1 MIDKMFGWMK
11 LHDKEPNNIDPH
23 EKDFTCDP
31 DVIVS
36 ANNTLQQ
43 IFSDDLSTT
52 TLETNE
58 NLTQEETENVPDSVF
73 IDDSNLDLDK
83 HNVELQNTATDKI
96 SECPSEDISQ
106 NESLPEEL
114 DFKKIVEDNV
124 LVEPDEAYVEDTNVE
139 LPEEQPPY
147 RSKRK
152 LILGVHLQFIDIARE
167 VVAEQRIKAIPL
179 MREYHLEKSSLED
192 IIRQLHEANIIGQYG
207 QILMTPEELEK
218 FLDIY
223 DPTLFDCKHTV
234 FDRDI
239 FLCIGEIIFDKGV
252 DDVYDSMNEDELLD
266 YLDILEKF
274 KMIAYNPDTN
284 EYDITST
291 KEDFLNICECIPQSF
306 SNKKYEIQDQDYQ
319 DKNYDEMSGLEF
331 ERYCGYLLQKN
342 AFTDI
347 KITQASGD
355 HGIDILAEKSGISYA
370 FQCKCYSDNVG
381 NDAIQQAHTGK
392 CLYHMDIAVVITN
405 RYFTQQ
411 AQDEAKQLGVKLWDR
426 DKLNELIEFEC

>member
-23 EKDFTCDP
+23 EKDFTYDP
-31 DVIVS
+31 DIIAS

-43 IFSDDLSTT
+43 IFSEDLSIA
-52 TLETNE
+52 TLETND
-58 NLTQEETENVPDSVF
+58 NLAQEESENVADSTF
-73 IDDSNLDLDK
+73 MDDSNLDLDDLD
-83 HNVELQNTATDKI
+83 VEIQNTTTD
-96 SECPSEDISQ
+96 EASEDIFQ
-106 NESLPEEL
+106 NESVPEEL
-114 DFKKIVEDNV
+114 DCKKIVEDNV
-124 LVEPDEAYVEDTNVE
+124 SVETDETYVEDTNVE
-139 LPEEQPPY
+139 LPEEQPTY

-426 DKLNELIEFEC
+426 DKLNELIKFEC